1 MSAADGIIHQFEKSE
16 PLRPDGT
23 CPSGYKKRKAYI
35 IQKTAKIVPAR
46 CVKAEEPTVAG
57 TAPEHPKCPPGQVY
71 RRPYL
76 RKYSNTVKRE
86 GYLVKRK
93 GVTVRIRPTTNA
105 VQVKGACV
113 TLEEAGEG
121 DTLEQKAVKKGEL
134 LKYGYSFRLPRN
146 VRHEA
151 LKRSIYAY
159 GARHVYRKLYTVAKL
174 FKDSKPDA
182 ARVFAEDR
190 DWVKRNFRIT
200 EEK

>member
-1 MSAADGIIHQFEKSE
+1 MDGEIGHQFEKSK
-16 PLRPDGT
+16 PLLADGT
-23 CPSGYKKRKAYI
+23 CPVGYKKRKAYI

-46 CVKAEEPTVAG
+46 CVKVDEATLRPVAAN
-57 TAPEHPKCPPGQVY
+57 TMKCPPGQVY

-93 GVTVRIRPTTNA
+93 GVTVRIRPKTNA

-121 DTLEQKAVKKGEL
+121 ATLEQKAVKKGEL
-134 LKYGYSFRLPRN
+134 LKYGYTFRLPTS

-151 LKRSIYAY
+151 LKRAIYAY
-159 GARHVYRKLYTVAKL
+159 GASHVYRKLYTVAKL
-174 FKDSKPDA
+174 FKESKPEA

-190 DWVKRNFRIT
+190 DWVKRNFRIN
-200 EEK
+200 E